1 MPSNYGNNS
10 ENIPLTF
17 SSLIKLTVDLMMIF
31 IPSIG
36 YIFQAIKF
44 KQTKSS
50 KGFSKTLCLL
60 LLLANILRIFIYLNY
75 EFKI

>member
-1 MPSNYGNNS
+1 
-10 ENIPLTF
+10 
-17 SSLIKLTVDLMMIF
+17 MMIF

-50 KGFSKTLCLL
+50 KGFSKTIKLFLK
-60 LLLANILRIFIYLNY
+60 LLAFFFIQNKSFGPEIKVLI
-75 EFKI
+75 K